1 DDMQQR
7 YQELQ
12 NVVQQMEHPRRQ
24 ERGPSYEGS
33 SHHVWQGIM
42 DALAPSSHY
51 EMDEN
56 GTLQAV
62 KDHTSPGQFAQK
74 VIAGALQGFSAAGR
88 VQRGPGYTARAAA
101 AGTGQGL
108 QYAQQQDTRERA
120 QANEDYERQQQQL
133 VRKAQGVMLRQTFAT
148 QILQYKRL
156 KF

>member
-1 DDMQQR
+1 
-7 YQELQ
+7 
-12 NVVQQMEHPRRQ
+12 
-24 ERGPSYEGS
+24 
-33 SHHVWQGIM
+33 
-42 DALAPSSHY
+42 
-51 EMDEN
+51 
-56 GTLQAV
+56 
-62 KDHTSPGQFAQK
+62 K

-88 VQRGPGYTARAAA
+88 VQPGPGYTARAAA

-156 KF
+156 KFALDQEATQANEHFDNLIASQKWTDKGIVRTAQDIYDRAKTDPEIHQALADNRIAIAPYYSKDRQL